1 MSPLAARDEA
11 GDLNDLLPSSPPLD
25 EETPFAT
32 MMGVF
37 DEAAEKLLVEATAYS
52 ILRKPDREISVAV
65 PVKLD
70 DGTLAVFDGY
80 RVQHNAGLG
89 PFLGPLRLDPNLKL
103 DELRALAAWMTWK
116 CALINV
122 PFGGAAGGIRI
133 NKLRRSRGELERAV
147 RRYTASLLDV
157 IGPDRDVLTPDKAA
171 DEGVMGWV
179 MDTVSTHARH
189 TSTASVAGKP
199 TGLGGTAHHE
209 DGTAL
214 GLRIVIGLAVKH
226 FRLAAPG
233 VGVDI
238 IVQGAGSVGGNVA
251 RLLYA
256 DGHRVVGFSD
266 VTGGYF
272 DERGLDVPELLAWRD
287 EHGSLE
293 GAAGDL
299 ERVTNEELLTR
310 RCDILVPCAV
320 ANVIT
325 IRNAGQVYARLIVEG
340 AHGPVTGRADRI
352 LSERDVPVVPDI
364 LANAGGMVVNYFEW
378 VQNRMGHT
386 WIEAVVSNRLRRF
399 MTEAWDSVV
408 QMQERHDVRL
418 RTAANMLAVKRVS
431 AADKLRGVYA

>member
-1 MSPLAARDEA
+1 LSPLARREESE
-11 GDLNDLLPSSPPLD
+11 DLGDLLPSTPPLD

-32 MMGVF
+32 MMAVF
-37 DEAAEKLLVEATAYS
+37 DEAAEQLLIEASAYS
-52 ILRKPDREISVAV
+52 ILRKPDREIAVAV
-65 PVKLD
+65 PVRLD
-70 DGTLAVFDGY
+70 DGTVAVFDGY

-89 PFLGPLRLDPNLKL
+89 PFIGPLRLDPNLKI

-116 CALINV
+116 CAVINV

-133 NKLRRSRGELERAV
+133 NKLRRSRTELERAV

-157 IGPDRDVLTPDKAA
+157 VGPDRDVLTPDKAA

-179 MDTVSTHARH
+179 MDTVSTHQRH
-189 TSTASVAGKP
+189 TSAAAVAGKP
-199 TGLGGTAHHE
+199 TDLGGSVHHE
-209 DGTAL
+209 DATAL
-214 GLRIVIGLAVKH
+214 GLRIIIGLAVQH
-226 FRLAAPG
+226 YRLAPPG
-233 VGVDI
+233 VGVDA

-256 DGHRVVGFSD
+256 EGNRVVGFSD

-272 DERGLDVPELLAWRD
+272 HPEGLDIPQLLAWRD

-293 GAAGDL
+293 GFEGDC

-320 ANVIT
+320 ANVVT
-325 IRNAGQVYARLIVEG
+325 IRNAGQINARLIVEG

-352 LSERDVPVVPDI
+352 LHERNLPVVPDI

-378 VQNRMGHT
+378 VQNRTGYT

-399 MTEAWDSVV
+399 MTEGWESVM
-408 QMQERHDVRL
+408 QMQERHGVRL
-418 RTAANMLAVKRVS
+418 RTAANMLAVQRVA